1 MVRTRSADTIPGML
15 RTLAL
20 AAIAFAALFPVSA
33 GADEGWLLKQ
43 FTAAITIRED
53 GVLEIEELVEADF
66 GTLVKHGIFRDLR
79 TRFKCEPV
87 TEGPEP
93 LYPCPGGK
101 DRVYEIDVDSA
112 TGSDGTAVPFKI
124 EKIDRGIRLKVGDP
138 DSTVTGLQTYR
149 IRYSVRG
156 ALNAFQDHDELYWNV
171 ISDTLVPTAET
182 KVTVS
187 LPAGTRVDATCYQ
200 GYYGSTAKCQSSASG
215 NVATYTATRL
225 LAAGEGL
232 TIVAGWPGGV
242 VTVEPPLL
250 KDRVSIDDFFT
261 LDAIEFGGVLLS
273 ALLAIV
279 LLTRL
284 WWTHGRDRAYKTLY
298 YLTNDPGEG
307 RRPLFARA
315 DIVVE
320 FLPPEKLRPAQMG
333 VILDERADTLDVTA
347 TIIDLAV
354 RGHLHITEIAKK
366 GWFGKRDW
374 QLEKRENPG
383 DALFAYE
390 RELLDAIFDSR
401 EEVKVSA
408 LKNKFAEDLRRVK
421 DELYKDAVARK
432 WFKRSPESTRNLWL
446 IAGIGMA
453 GLGALMVVVAALQ
466 FSRALIPVPFILGG
480 LAMIPLSR
488 AMAHRTA
495 TGSEA
500 LRRVLGFRLYI
511 ATAET
516 RRQEFNEQQNI
527 FASYLPFAIV
537 FGCVDKWAKAFEGL
551 DDVARQSTA
560 SWYTGAGAF
569 QVMAFTSGMRGF
581 ASTVSTT
588 IASTPGSSGGSGFS
602 GGGFSGGGGGGGGV
616 GSW

>member
-1 MVRTRSADTIPGML
+1 MVRTRPADTIPGML

-33 GADEGWLLKQ
+33 SADEGWLLKQ

-53 GVLEIEELVEADF
+53 GVLEIEEVVEADF

-79 TRFKCEPV
+79 TRFECQPV
-87 TEGPEP
+87 TEGPDP

-101 DRVYEIDVDSA
+101 DRLYKVNVLSVSSA
-112 TGSDGTAVPFKI
+112 TGTSVPFTI
-124 EKIDRGIRLKVGDP
+124 EEIDRGMRLKIGDP
-138 DSTVTGLQTYR
+138 DSTVTGPQTYR
-149 IRYSVRG
+149 IRYTVRG
-156 ALNAFQDHDELYWNV
+156 TLNAFADHDELYWNV
-171 ISDTLVPTAET
+171 ISDTLVPTAAT

-187 LPAGTRVDATCYQ
+187 LPPAAKVMATCYQ
-200 GYYGSTAKCQSSASG
+200 GYYGSTEKCQSAAAGS
-215 NVATYTATRL
+215 VATYASTRL

-242 VTVEPPLL
+242 VAVEPPLL
-250 KDRVSIDDFFT
+250 EDRLSIDDFFT
-261 LDAIEFGGVLLS
+261 LDAVELGGVIVS
-273 ALLAIV
+273 ALLAIA
-279 LLTRL
+279 LLARL
-284 WWTHGRDRAYKTLY
+284 WWIYGRDRAYKTLY

-307 RRPLFARA
+307 RRPLFARV

-320 FLPPEKLRPAQMG
+320 FLPPERLRPAQMG

-366 GWFGKRDW
+366 GWLGKKDW
-374 QLEKRENPG
+374 QLEKKEKPE
-383 DALFAYE
+383 DVLLAYE

-401 EEVKVSA
+401 EEVRVSA
-408 LKNKFAEDLRRVK
+408 LKNKFAEDLGRVK

-432 WFKRSPESTRNLWL
+432 WFKRSPESMRNIWL
-446 IAGIGMA
+446 AVGIGMA
-453 GLGALMVVVAALQ
+453 GLGALMVLVAALQ

-560 SWYTGAGAF
+560 NWYTGVGAF
-569 QVMAFTSGMRGF
+569 QVVAFTSGMRGF